1 MADYLDLEM
10 VGVMED
16 HWADMKVDESAVRMV
31 DDWVSYEAEWMVGC
45 SDIVQVVVMVGC
57 LAEKLVEMVA
67 MSVR

>member
-10 VGVMED
+10 VGVMDD
-16 HWADMKVDESAVRMV
+16 HWADMKVAESAVRMV

-57 LAEKLVEMVA
+57 
-67 MSVR
+67 